1 MNTTRRTLM
10 ATAAGLALASRAG
23 QAQAQT
29 TWPDRPLRMIVAFPG
44 GSTPDLAARA
54 ISGHMAQALGQPV
67 VVDNR
72 AGGGGNIGTEAI
84 VRATDGHT
92 IGVTIGGPGST
103 AKVLNP
109 ALGYD
114 PATDL
119 TPISL
124 LARLPFVLVVHPS
137 VPARSVQEF
146 VAYARANP
154 GRVSYGS
161 TGPGT
166 LSHLVMEEFAA
177 AQGFE
182 AVHVPYRAVGQAVLD
197 LVAGRLQAFF
207 AVTGGVLGQ
216 VRDGAVRALA
226 VTSDARLASL
236 PEVPTMVE
244 AQVAAAPA
252 IAWIGLFGP
261 GGMPAD
267 RVARLSAEARA
278 GLNVPEQRRA
288 LETAG
293 FEPVGSSP
301 AEFAALQRAEIERW
315 GGLIRRLGIRPE
327 S

>member
-1 MNTTRRTLM
+1 M
-10 ATAAGLALASRAG
+10 AGAGALALAPGVS
-23 QAQAQT
+23 QAQAQPA
-29 TWPDRPLRMIVAFPG
+29 WPDRPVRMIVAFPG

-54 ISGHMAQALGQPV
+54 VSGHLAQALGQPV

-109 ALGYD
+109 ALTYD

-137 VPARSVQEF
+137 VPAQTVQEF

-154 GRVSYGS
+154 GRINYGS

-166 LSHLVMEEFAA
+166 LSHLVMEDFAA
-177 AQGFE
+177 SQRFA
-182 AVHVPYRAVGQAVLD
+182 AVHVPYRAVAQAVLD
-197 LVAGRLQAFF
+197 LVAGRLHAFF
-207 AVTGGVLGQ
+207 AASGGVLGQ
-216 VRDGAVRALA
+216 VRDGSVRALA
-226 VTSDARLASL
+226 VTSGVRMSQL
-236 PEVPTMVE
+236 PEVPTLIE
-244 AQVAAAPA
+244 AGLASEPS
-252 IAWIGLFGP
+252 IAWIGMFGP
-261 GGMPAD
+261 ANMPAD
-267 RVARLSAEARA
+267 RVARLAAEART
-278 GLNVPEQRRA
+278 GLAAPEQRRM

-293 FEPVGSSP
+293 FEPVGSTP
-301 AEFAALQRAEIERW
+301 AEFAALQRAEIARW

>member
-1 MNTTRRTLM
+1 MTPTRRGLV
-10 ATAAGLALASRAG
+10 AGAALLPFAA
-23 QAQAQT
+23 QAQA
-29 TWPDRPLRMIVAFPG
+29 TWPDRPLRMIVSFPG

-54 ISGHMAQALGQPV
+54 VAPHLQQVLGQPV

-103 AKVLNP
+103 ARVLNP
-109 ALGYD
+109 NLSYD

-137 VPARSVQEF
+137 VPARTAAEF
-146 VAYARANP
+146 VAYAKANP
-154 GRVSYGS
+154 GRISYGS

-166 LSHLVMEEFAA
+166 LSHLVMEDLAA
-177 AQGFE
+177 SVGFE
-182 AVHVPYRAVGQAVLD
+182 AVHVPYRAVAQAVLD

-207 AVTGGVLGQ
+207 AASGGVLGQ
-216 VRDGAVRALA
+216 VRDGSVRALA
-226 VTSDARLASL
+226 VTAGARIPQL
-236 PEVPTMVE
+236 PDVPTMAESGVPSD
-244 AQVAAAPA
+244 PA
-252 IAWIGLFGP
+252 IAWIGMFGP
-261 GGMPAD
+261 ASMPAE
-267 RVARLSAEARA
+267 RAARLAAEARVA
-278 GLNVPEQRRA
+278 LQNPDQRVP
-288 LETAG
+288 LERAG

-301 AEFAALQRAEIERW
+301 AEFAALQRAEIARW
-315 GGLIRRLGIRPE
+315 GGLIRRLNIRPE